1 MHVDICPNSGQ
12 YQITPKSEKASC
24 PYCRGDIPDMLGR
37 ASKRMKLYMD
47 RAFVS
52 LRRSEEQKKYAKL
65 ALADIDSMLE
75 LEKDGGHTLLKG
87 LYINARMMALA
98 ADMPEETIKVTGEVL
113 SLHKRYPYALDIDR
127 VSTTICWQAEAY
139 SALGKW
145 DDAAKIYLSLHE
157 DFLLYGNRQDP
168 YTIIG
173 MTRTMYEAGIYDEA
187 IKIGSLAFQMNRS
200 FPSVHKY
207 VALSQKAQGDIEE
220 AKKTIS
226 RAILYEEH
234 WDKDNLQKN
243 KDILREL
250 NNL

>member
-1 MHVDICPNSGQ
+1 
-12 YQITPKSEKASC
+12 
-24 PYCRGDIPDMLGR
+24 MLGR

-75 LEKDGGHTLLKG
+75 LEKDGGHTLFKG

-127 VSTTICWQAEAY
+127 VSTTNCWQAEAY
-139 SALGKW
+139 SAIGKW
-145 DDAAKIYLSLHE
+145 DDAAKIYMSLHK
-157 DFLLYGNRQDP
+157 DFLLYVNRQDP